1 VKRAE
6 LRRTTPLERRTPLTS
21 RLARETV
28 LERRAR
34 LTPVR
39 RRPVKGRADAAAA
52 FRDQVLEEACIAC
65 GSAGPRDAHHAV
77 PAQELRRI
85 CRSLGL
91 SDDEALAVVYAPAV
105 GVALCSAGTTRRCH
119 ERHTNAVG
127 RVAGH
132 LLPERVYV
140 FAADLGPAAL
150 AALERE
156 HPGARATHGHDD
168 DAGDAT

>member
-1 VKRAE
+1 M
-6 LRRTTPLERRTPLTS
+6 S
-21 RLARETV
+21 RSSLARESA

-39 RRPVKGRADAAAA
+39 RRLVAGRADAAAA
-52 FRDQVLEEACIAC
+52 FRETVLQEPCLAC
-65 GSAGPRDAHHAV
+65 GAWGPRDAHHAV

-85 CRSLGL
+85 CRTLGL

-105 GVALCSAGTTRRCH
+105 GVALCSAGTPGRCH
-119 ERHTNAVG
+119 ERHTNAFG
-127 RVAGH
+127 RVPGH

-140 FAADLGPAAL
+140 FATDLGPAAL

-156 HPGARATHGHDD
+156 HPGARAALDPDHHH
-168 DAGDAT
+168 DAGDAS